1 MRPDIYKVTQIG
13 QGFLAVMAEPVAGE
27 WIEDE
32 FRGIAQFGISGMVSL
47 LETHEVRDLGLLT
60 APDLCAGNQIKFMH
74 YPIKD
79 RGLPSSFSVTQRLVV
94 QLHDDILHGN
104 NNVIHCRAG
113 IGRIGLLAAAV
124 LIRYGLAANAA
135 LAMISKAGAVTVPD
149 TEEQIDLAE
158 QVSGRIACM
167 K

>member
-1 MRPDIYKVTQIG
+1 
-13 QGFLAVMAEPVAGE
+13 
-27 WIEDE
+27 
-32 FRGIAQFGISGMVSL
+32 MVSL
-47 LETHEVRDLGLLT
+47 LETHEIRDLGLLT
-60 APDLCAGNQIKFMH
+60 APDLCAANQINFMH

-79 RGLPSSFSVTQRLVV
+79 KGLPSSFSVTQRLVV

-104 NNVIHCRAG
+104 NIVIHCRAG
-113 IGRIGLLAAAV
+113 IGRIGLLVAAA
-124 LIRYGLAANAA
+124 LIRRGLAANAA

-158 QVSGRIACM
+158 QVSGRIARM